1 MTDSFGSF
9 RTELLA
15 TLGGAPATIEPGR
28 LHRFSTSERRGDSAG
43 WCKLFDDLRG
53 GVYGCHRQFPGES
66 FTWSAIDRRTMT
78 LEQRSLLARQFEAA
92 TAEREAQQR
101 MQWSENAQRIAQMWA
116 QCVPISPDDPC
127 SAYLTQRGLVGAWPL
142 PEVLRFHPSL
152 PYWNGVEKLGPFP
165 AMVAPLIAPDG
176 RTVALHRTYLTAHG
190 RKAGVPTPKKV
201 TGASGVLA
209 GASIPLHEPTGGVI
223 GIAEGIE
230 TALAAWC
237 ISGVPTVAAYCAGN
251 LAAWQCPAG
260 VQRLVVFA
268 DADKAGREAADT
280 LRAKALSRH
289 LRCEVM
295 TPTDEG
301 SDWCDVWAASR
312 PTSINAEVAA

>member
-1 MTDSFGSF
+1 MSDSFGSF
-9 RTELLA
+9 RAELLA
-15 TLGGAPATIEPGR
+15 TLGGAPAAIEPGR

-101 MQWSENAQRIAQMWA
+101 LQWSENAQRIAQMWA

-142 PEVLRFHPSL
+142 PEVLRFHSSL
-152 PYWNGVEKLGPFP
+152 PYWNGLEKLGAFP
-165 AMVAPLIAPDG
+165 AMVAPLIAPNG
-176 RTVALHRTYLTAHG
+176 STVALHRTYLTADG
-190 RKAGVPTPKKV
+190 RKANVPTPKKV

-230 TALAAWC
+230 TALATHSA
-237 ISGVPTVAAYCAGN
+237 SGIHTVAAYCAGN
-251 LAAWQCPAG
+251 VASYVWPPS
-260 VQRLVVFA
+260 VRRIVVFA
-268 DADKAGREAADT
+268 DADRAGVDAAQK
-280 LRAKALSRH
+280 LKIRAMQSGLSAVV
-289 LRCEVM
+289 LSPS
-295 TPTDEG
+295 TPGT
-301 SDWCDVWAASR
+301 DWCDVWMQR
-312 PTSINAEVAA
+312 DTLTEEVTE